1 MTPDKNILDW
11 ILHLWPILGAVGLLF
26 VAAVVQKIRVDRLY
40 DASGEPNYITKQE
53 CDKKEVELK
62 AGTSRALEWK
72 RALYDEDGMLR
83 YVTKKECERNMDGIQ
98 ECIDKDVEH
107 TGKFLLIE
115 KHDDLCSI
123 RLLKFERAITEVIDN
138 RLKVFG
144 ENLIKELHNGNR
156 KEI

>member
-40 DASGEPNYITKQE
+40 DASGEPNY
-53 CDKKEVELK
+53 V
-62 AGTSRALEWK
+62 SRNDLIKALEWK
-72 RALYDEDGMLR
+72 RALYDEDSVLR
-83 YVTKKECERNMDGIQ
+83 FVTKKECERNMDGIQ

-156 KEI
+156 KET